1 MTFTVITPYVFEE
14 EIKELKSNI
23 PWELDWIL
31 EQDNS
36 RIGPDMMY
44 QRLWKQCDT
53 DIFIFH
59 ADMTPMTGKERWWEE
74 IEEYA
79 TQLPDAGIIGCKLL
93 YPLRDENEKYYIE
106 CAGGKFENGKPDHY
120 GSGIEIGSRVAFKTP
135 EVDNGQYDKVR
146 EVAWYTFGGIFIR
159 RDVLNTIGDFNPE
172 YEWSYNRDVDYCLQ
186 VREKGWKIYQVPTP
200 LMHYQSKDVK
210 RIRTQENIDA
220 ETRNLERLQRKWE
233 NNPLYATIES

>member
-1 MTFTVITPYVFEE
+1 MFTVITPYVFEE
-14 EIKELKSNI
+14 EIKKLKSII

-31 EQDNS
+31 ERDNVP
-36 RIGPDMMY
+36 IGPDMMY

-53 DIFIFH
+53 DIFIFN
-59 ADMTPMTGKERWWEE
+59 ADMTPIPGKERWWEE

-120 GSGIEIGSRVAFKTP
+120 GSGIDIGNRIAFKTP
-135 EVDNGQYDKVR
+135 EVDEGQYDKVR

-159 RDVLNTIGDFNPE
+159 RDVLNAIGDFDPE

-220 ETRNLERLQRKWE
+220 ETRNLERLQRKWK
-233 NNPLYATIES
+233 NNSLYVTIES

>member
-1 MTFTVITPYVFEE
+1 MFTVITPYIFEE
-14 EIKELKSNI
+14 EIKGLKSII

-31 EQDNS
+31 ERDNVP
-36 RIGPDMMY
+36 IGPDMMY
-44 QRLWKQCDT
+44 QKLWKQCET

-59 ADMTPMTGKERWWEE
+59 ADMTPMPGKERWWEE
-74 IEEYA
+74 IEKYA
-79 TQLPDAGIIGCKLL
+79 SQLPDAGIIGCKLL

-106 CAGGKFENGKPDHY
+106 CAGGKFENEKPDHY
-120 GSGIEIGSRVAFKTP
+120 GSGIDICNRIAFKIP
-135 EVDNGQYDKVR
+135 EVDEGQYDKVR

-159 RDVLNTIGDFNPE
+159 RDVLNAIGDFDPE

-220 ETRNLERLQRKWE
+220 ETRNLERLQRKWK
-233 NNPLYATIES
+233 NNPLYATIKS

>member
-1 MTFTVITPYVFEE
+1 MFTVITPYIFEE
-14 EIKELKSNI
+14 EIKGLKSII

-31 EQDNS
+31 ERDNVP
-36 RIGPDMMY
+36 IGPDMMY
-44 QRLWKQCDT
+44 QKLWKQCET

-59 ADMTPMTGKERWWEE
+59 ADMTPMPGKERWWEE
-74 IEEYA
+74 IEKYA
-79 TQLPDAGIIGCKLL
+79 SQLPDAGIIGCKLL

-106 CAGGKFENGKPDHY
+106 CAGGKFENGIPDHY
-120 GSGIEIGSRVAFKTP
+120 GSGIDIGNKVAFKTP
-135 EVDNGQYDKVR
+135 EVDEGQYDKIR

-159 RDVLNTIGDFNPE
+159 RDVLNTIGDFDPE

-186 VREKGWKIYQVPTP
+186 IREKGWKIYQVPTP

-210 RIRTQENIDA
+210 RLRTQENIDA
-220 ETRNLERLQRKWE
+220 ETRNLERLQKKWK

>member
-1 MTFTVITPYVFEE
+1 MFTVITPYIFEE
-14 EIKELKSNI
+14 EIKGLKSII
-23 PWELDWIL
+23 PWELDWLL

-44 QRLWKQCDT
+44 QRLWKQCET

-59 ADMTPMTGKERWWEE
+59 SDMTPMPGKELRWEE

-106 CAGGKFENGKPDHY
+106 CAGGKFENEIPDHY
-120 GSGIEIGSRVAFKTP
+120 GSGIDIGNKVAFKTP
-135 EVDNGQYDKVR
+135 EVDEGQYDKIR

-159 RDVLNTIGDFNPE
+159 RDVLNTVGDFDPE

-200 LMHYQSKDVK
+200 LIHYQSKDVK

-220 ETRNLERLQRKWE
+220 ETRNLERLQRKWK

>member
-1 MTFTVITPYVFEE
+1 MFTVITPYVFEE
-14 EIKELKSNI
+14 EIKKLKSII

-31 EQDNS
+31 ERDNVP
-36 RIGPDMMY
+36 IGPDMMY
-44 QRLWKQCDT
+44 QKLWKQCET

-59 ADMTPMTGKERWWEE
+59 ADMTPMPGKERWGEE
-74 IEEYA
+74 IEKYA
-79 TQLPDAGIIGCKLL
+79 SQLPDAGIIGCKLL

-106 CAGGKFENGKPDHY
+106 CAGGKFENEKPDHY
-120 GSGIEIGSRVAFKTP
+120 GSGIDIGNRIAFKTP
-135 EVDNGQYDKVR
+135 EVDEGQYDKVR

-159 RDVLNTIGDFNPE
+159 RDVLNAIGDFDSE

-220 ETRNLERLQRKWE
+220 ETRNLERLQRKWK
-233 NNPLYATIES
+233 NNPLYATIKS

>member
-1 MTFTVITPYVFEE
+1 MFTVITPYIFEE
-14 EIKELKSNI
+14 EIKGLKSII
-23 PWELDWIL
+23 PWELDWLL

-44 QRLWKQCDT
+44 QRLWNQCDT

-59 ADMTPMTGKERWWEE
+59 ADMTLMPGKERWWEE

-106 CAGGKFENGKPDHY
+106 CAGGKFENGIPDHY
-120 GSGIEIGSRVAFKTP
+120 GSGIDIGNKVAFKTP
-135 EVDNGQYDKVR
+135 EVDEGQYDKVR

-159 RDVLNTIGDFNPE
+159 RDVLNTIGDFDPE

-186 VREKGWKIYQVPTP
+186 IREKGWKIYQVPTP
-200 LMHYQSKDVK
+200 LIHYQSKDVK

-220 ETRNLERLQRKWE
+220 ETRNLERLQKKWK